1 MFEKYIYTN
10 MTSVLVW
17 LMVNN
22 SITNENYKEDFE
34 SILTHIE
41 LLISSEQ
48 YSNIAIYISVD
59 WCESFWNFMVNHV

>member
-10 MTSVLVW
+10 MTSVLVC

-59 WCESFWNFMVNHV
+59 WCESFWNFMVKHV